1 MKVKIS
7 GIPKM
12 IKGGP
17 IGNINNPIPYPNLF
31 NINPFG
37 LIASNQTGTNDDS
50 ITSGIK
56 SVPREDANVEAEKG
70 ELLVKHDLTGLYKI
84 HGKTHAEGGTP
95 IMAKGGSF
103 IFSNDKGLAFTKEDK
118 DTFNFKGGSN
128 AKRNNTPAKVLQREV
143 NPKDY
148 NSLMSILSD
157 NQKDNIAKQSAA
169 LMLQKHQEKIG
180 QVALVQEAKKSM
192 REGIPSF
199 AMGPT
204 QLSTPQFDH
213 AKQGA
218 ELMYA
223 ALGGLIPQYA
233 DGGDTT
239 DPDNPPDNPPD
250 KTGRWA
256 YDNRK
261 SKNPKTGVVSNDW
274 NAMKNYGSPQ
284 DYASAVGYTGK
295 VDGSSASNMQMQQYV
310 MQKYPDIVKQFHSPT
325 QYGMPASG
333 RPDDGKLGVRWDAI
347 GQEIQRQN
355 PKIGFP
361 KFGPEMDIHPEAPA
375 VVPPAAPAQPTAGP
389 NTQPGAIEDQ
399 WKGFKFGMNPQE
411 QLSVAA
417 PFLTALSQKPY
428 YDMLVQRYTPN
439 VRMDR
444 IDPSQEVADVQAAS
458 SLGTREAYQNMP
470 GQAAAAQG
478 AAAQARATGAIQNI
492 YHQTNQTNQQ
502 IGNQELGI
510 NEQNK
515 VRDAD
520 FNLGQI
526 QQTYRNNILTQQR
539 RDEQLANA
547 GTASLNNGLAIQNH
561 LDAMGFAATQSALPF
576 VTQAKDAQGN
586 PLYTTDAQGRRHIQ
600 DGVPIGFDQN
610 RNTTYNPIFGG
621 LNSVGINQAGANAIG
636 RNINNVVSEQLM
648 NALQD
653 KTPEG
658 TRRLYTLMLGLG
670 KFNHPNTKGDT
681 ALEEMGQTFSRAA
694 YGQ

>member
-1 MKVKIS
+1 MRVKVKS
-7 GIPKM
+7 VPKM

-17 IGNINNPIPYPNLF
+17 IGNINNPIPYPSLF

-37 LIASNQTGTNDDS
+37 LIATNPVGTNDESVTS
-50 ITSGIK
+50 IIK
-56 SVPREDANVEAEKG
+56 PVPREDANVEAEKG

-95 IMAKGGSF
+95 IIAKGGSF

-128 AKRNNTPAKVLQREV
+128 TKRNNTPAKVLQREV
-143 NPKDY
+143 NAKDY

-157 NQKDNIAKQSAA
+157 NKKDTIAKQSAA

-180 QVALVQEAKKSM
+180 QVALLQEAKKSM

-218 ELMYA
+218 DLMYA
-223 ALGGLIPQYA
+223 ALGGFIPQYA
-233 DGGDTT
+233 EGGDTE
-239 DPDNPPDNPPD
+239 DPDNPPD
-250 KTGRWA
+250 KTGKWA

-274 NAMKNYGSPQ
+274 NAMKNYNSPQ

-295 VDGSSASNMQMQQYV
+295 VDGSPTSNTKLQQYV

-347 GQEIQRQN
+347 GQEIQRRN
-355 PKIGFP
+355 SPPGATLPPLASLNI
-361 KFGPEMDIHPEAPA
+361 APPN
-375 VVPPAAPAQPTAGP
+375 VTAAPPSVKSPLGP
-389 NTQPGAIEDQ
+389 PAIEDQ

-411 QLSVAA
+411 QLSAAA
-417 PFLTALSQKPY
+417 PFLSAIAQKPF
-428 YDMLVQRYTPN
+428 YDMLVQKYTPN

-444 IDPSQEVADVQAAS
+444 IDPTQEVADVQAAS

-492 YHQTNQTNQQ
+492 YHQTDERNSQ
-502 IGNQELGI
+502 IANQELGI

-515 VRDAD
+515 VGDTN

-539 RDEQLANA
+539 RQEQLTNA

-586 PLYTTDAQGRRHIQ
+586 PLYTTDAQGRKHIQ

-610 RNTTYNPIFGG
+610 RNTTYNPMFGG
-621 LNSVGINQAGANAIG
+621 LNSVGVNQAGANAIG
-636 RNINNVVSEQLM
+636 RNFNSILMEQINT
-648 NALQD
+648 ALQD
-653 KTPEG
+653 KSPEG
-658 TRRLYTLMLGLG
+658 TKRLYTLMLGLDRTN
-670 KFNHPNTKGDT
+670 KPNAKGDT
-681 ALEEMGQTFSRAA
+681 PLENIGQGYSRAA
-694 YGQ
+694 YGY